1 MLACPG
7 TLPATLGRVR
17 IGVFFPSKEHGAV
30 DDLVARTAAVAAQGF
45 QSVWLPQS
53 SSFDALTV
61 LAALGREVP
70 DVELGTSVVPTF
82 PRHPAMLAA
91 QALTTN
97 AATGGRLALG
107 VGVSHRATIEGGYGL
122 SYDRPA
128 RHMGEYLSVL
138 LPAIRTGSADFS
150 GETLA
155 AHLTLSVPGADPCPV
170 YLAALQPAML
180 RLAGELADGTITWC
194 TGPVTLEHQIVPTI
208 TEAARDAGRPAPRV
222 VVALPC
228 CVTDDETEGRR
239 KADKQLEGYG
249 KIPVYRA
256 VLDREGV
263 ATPGDISVVGDERS
277 VTDQL
282 RRLADIG
289 ASDFVAI
296 LCGDKGDRA
305 RTMAHLAAS

>member
-1 MLACPG
+1 MQ
-7 TLPATLGRVR
+7 
-17 IGVFFPSKEHGAV
+17 IGIFFPSKEHGPV
-30 DDLVARTAAVAAQGF
+30 DDMVARTAEVAGHGLH
-45 QSVWLPQS
+45 SVWLPQS

-61 LAALGREVP
+61 LAAVGREVP
-70 DVELGTSVVPTF
+70 RVELGTSVVPTY
-82 PRHPAMLAA
+82 PRHPAVLAA

-107 VGVSHRATIEGGYGL
+107 IGLSHRFTIEDGYGL

-128 RHMGEYLSVL
+128 RHMREYLSVL
-138 LPAIRTGSADFS
+138 LPAIRTGTADFT

-155 AHLTLSVPGADPCPV
+155 AHLTLSVPGGAPCPV

-180 RLAGELADGTITWC
+180 RLAGGLADGTITWC
-194 TGPVTLEHQIVPTI
+194 TGPVTLERQIVPII
-208 TEAARDAGRPAPRV
+208 TETARDAARPAPRI

-228 CVTDDETEGRR
+228 CVTDAEADGRR

-256 VLDREGV
+256 VLDAEGV
-263 ATPGDISVVGDERS
+263 STPGDISVVGDERS

-282 RRLADIG
+282 GRLSEIG

-296 LCGDKGDRA
+296 PCGDRDDRA
-305 RTMAHLAAS
+305 RTMALLADYVATS

>member
-1 MLACPG
+1 MQ
-7 TLPATLGRVR
+7 
-17 IGVFFPSKEHGAV
+17 IGIFFPSKEHGPV
-30 DDLVARTAAVAAQGF
+30 DDMVARTAKVADQGLH
-45 QSVWLPQS
+45 SVWLPQS

-61 LAALGREVP
+61 LAAVGREVP
-70 DVELGTSVVPTF
+70 RVELGTSVVPTF

-107 VGVSHRATIEGGYGL
+107 IGLSHRFTIEDSYGL

-128 RHMGEYLSVL
+128 RHMREYLSVL
-138 LPAIRTGSADFS
+138 LPAIRTGAADFT

-155 AHLTLSVPGADPCPV
+155 AHLTLSVPGAAPCPV

-180 RLAGELADGTITWC
+180 RLAGGLADGTITWC
-194 TGPVTLEHQIVPTI
+194 TGPVTLERQIVPII
-208 TEAARDAGRPAPRV
+208 TETARDRGRPAPRI

-228 CVTDDETEGRR
+228 CVTDDEADGRQ
-239 KADKQLEGYG
+239 KADKQLEGYAR
-249 KIPVYRA
+249 IPVYRA
-256 VLDREGV
+256 VLDAEGV
-263 ATPGDISVVGDERS
+263 SMPGDISVVGNERS

-282 RRLADIG
+282 SRLAEIG

-296 LCGDKGDRA
+296 PCGDRDDRA
-305 RTMAHLAAS
+305 RTMAHLAGYAAGS

>member
-1 MLACPG
+1 MQ
-7 TLPATLGRVR
+7 
-17 IGVFFPSKEHGAV
+17 IGIFFPSKEHGPV
-30 DDLVARTAAVAAQGF
+30 DEMVARTAGVADQGLH
-45 QSVWLPQS
+45 SVWLPQS

-61 LAALGREVP
+61 LAAVGREVP
-70 DVELGTSVVPTF
+70 RVELGTSVVPTF

-107 VGVSHRATIEGGYGL
+107 IGLSHRFTIEDSYGL

-128 RHMGEYLSVL
+128 RHMREYLSVL
-138 LPAIRTGSADFS
+138 LPAIRTGAADFT

-155 AHLTLSVPGADPCPV
+155 AHVTVAVPGAVPCPV

-180 RLAGELADGTITWC
+180 RLAGGLADGTITWC
-194 TGPVTLEHQIVPTI
+194 TGPVTLERQIVPII
-208 TEAARDAGRPAPRV
+208 TETARDAGRPAPRI

-228 CVTDDETEGRR
+228 CVTDDEADGRK
-239 KADKQLEGYG
+239 KADKQLDGYG
-249 KIPVYRA
+249 RIPVYRA
-256 VLDREGV
+256 VLDAEGV
-263 ATPGDISVVGDERS
+263 STPGDISVVGDERS

-282 RRLADIG
+282 SRLAEIG

-296 LCGDKGDRA
+296 PCGDRDDRA
-305 RTMAHLAAS
+305 RTMTHLASTAST